1 MGAPLSGFINRELI
15 YPFWFQGV
23 SDDGI
28 DSLRPRFREVCNWI
42 DAARQQGGK
51 ILIHCRVGVSRSA
64 TITIA
69 YAMRHLG
76 LSLVDAY
83 LLVRSRR
90 LRSVFSHDHKHL
102 DD

>member
-1 MGAPLSGFINRELI
+1 MPLEGFINRELI
-15 YPFWFQGV
+15 YPFWLQGV

-28 DSLRPRFREVCNWI
+28 DSLRPRFREVCDWI
-42 DAARQQGGK
+42 DAAREQGGK

-69 YAMRHLG
+69 YVMKRLG

-90 LRSVFSHDHKHL
+90 LRSVSLQNHKHL
-102 DD
+102 G